1 MKNFSKFL
9 EEITIKGNS
18 GLPGENDRSE
28 NPYLRGVER
37 KGAEKISG
45 VRDPRPLFMEVMQLV
60 GRAKSLS
67 AGKSAELE
75 EFAEKIIRDVYPGI
89 LDNVELEIKLVDDG
103 REIQEFM
110 QGEDER
116 KEEEAQS
123 RGEEEEETQEEEKDE
138 EEKDEIPETIVST
151 DRDLKLEVDK
161 RKLANNI
168 IQGEAKN
175 TKNIIEMPECRD
187 GLKSILGDRKGQ
199 ELHTTLL
206 RICKIADQ
214 LDWVIP
220 VDVKADMM
228 EHNPVGMAGACSV
241 DYSGCDGESCK
252 KKAGD
257 ILKSLEEGED
267 MDDMGNQ
274 VEELFSE
281 GKPKI
286 KVRGM
291 DFSML
296 LHETVKG
303 IYELIARAGLPKD
316 ETLTRN
322 VMLNTSSFSDE
333 AEDFKY
339 GPYIAAD
346 LRDFINQN
354 PNIDKYPNI
363 RENIFGKL
371 IIMPAD
377 EFLSSMK
384 NILLESPM
392 GRQIVDKLVDEVI
405 SELDGYENQIRDFDA
420 KQALGETSE
429 EEKTKND
436 SDDETKDVPEWWNED
451 DKDKGDLS
459 TIMSKSNEPVDY
471 SEMGQRDLQREIDDA
486 LDVGDYEKVKQ
497 ISKYLK
503 EGREIYLKEIERINE
518 NHKRR
523 NKI

>member
-18 GLPGENDRSE
+18 GVPGEDDKSE
-28 NPYLRGVER
+28 KPYLRGVDD
-37 KGAEKISG
+37 KGAQKISG
-45 VRDPRPLFMEVMQLV
+45 VRDPRPLFMEIMQLV
-60 GRAKSLS
+60 GKAKSLS
-67 AGKSAELE
+67 SGKNKELE
-75 EFAEKIIRDVYPGI
+75 EFAEKIIRDVYSGI
-89 LDNVELEIKLVDDG
+89 LDNVELDIKLVGDG
-103 REIQEFM
+103 QEIQEFM
-110 QGEDER
+110 QEEDKR
-116 KEEEAQS
+116 KDEEAQEQDEDDEKES
-123 RGEEEEETQEEEKDE
+123 QDEDET
-138 EEKDEIPETIVST
+138 PTTIVST

-187 GLKSILGDRKGQ
+187 GLKSILGDTKGQ

-206 RICKIADQ
+206 KICKIADQ
-214 LDWVIP
+214 LDWIIA
-220 VDVKADMM
+220 VDVKANMM
-228 EHNPVGMAGACSV
+228 EHNPAGMAGACSV
-241 DYSGCDGESCK
+241 DYSGCDGDSCK

-257 ILKSLEEGED
+257 ILKSLEDGED
-267 MDDMGNQ
+267 VEDMGEE

-346 LRDFINQN
+346 LRDFINKN
-354 PNIDKYPNI
+354 NNVDKYPNV
-363 RENIFGKL
+363 RENVFGKL
-371 IIMPAD
+371 MLLPAD

-384 NILLESPM
+384 NILLESPE
-392 GRQIVDKLVDEVI
+392 GRQIIDNLIDEVI
-405 SELDGYENQIRDFDA
+405 SELDEYEGQMRDYDY
-420 KQALGETSE
+420 KQALGEKGE
-429 EEKTKND
+429 ESND
-436 SDDETKDVPEWWNED
+436 DDETKDVPEWWKEEGG
-451 DKDKGDLS
+451 KGDIDS
-459 TIMSKSNEPVDY
+459 IISKSNKPVEY
-471 SEMGQRDLQREIDDA
+471 SEMGQKELQTEIDNA
-486 LDVGDYEKVKQ
+486 LDSGDYEKVKK

-503 EGREIYLKEIERINE
+503 EGREIYLKELQRINE
-518 NHKRR
+518 RHNSKNR
-523 NKI
+523 